1 MIGVLVLLTRVLDCE
16 EHPKGAD
23 HAIADCFTNW
33 KLAISDV
40 LLGPGPI
47 KV

>member
-1 MIGVLVLLTRVLDCE
+1 MIGGLILFTRVRVCCG
-16 EHPKGAD
+16 HSKGAD

-40 LLGPGPI
+40 RLGPGSA